1 LGRTGDRWVVSD
13 RGGTTAAATAATVA
27 TAAPSGG
34 GGSGCLDCLHDVVRA
49 LSMGSCLT
57 AEQRPATAAGA
68 APGGKEREGRTT
80 EEEVPGRIAGN
91 GVGSAACLFTRQGRK
106 GTNQDAMVVWE
117 VCNVYLSAG
126 LLRSPFLHSMTIDIV
141 YLPTVSTFINCQ
153 SSLSSISISP
163 RSIRNESML
172 LMG

>member
-1 LGRTGDRWVVSD
+1 M
-13 RGGTTAAATAATVA
+13 A

-57 AEQRPATAAGA
+57 AEQRLATAAGA
-68 APGGKEREGRTT
+68 APRGKEREGRTT
-80 EEEVPGRIAGN
+80 EEEVPGRIASN

-106 GTNQDAMVVWE
+106 GTNQDAMVVLE

-126 LLRSPFLHSMTIDIV
+126 LLRSPFLHVMTSFALRLSV
-141 YLPTVSTFINCQ
+141 R
-153 SSLSSISISP
+153 SLIGKVCCPS

-172 LMG
+172 LME